1 MLMMVKSVDNERA
14 ARLVQARKSAGF
26 ETAADAA
33 RSLGASL
40 PTYFAHE
47 NASRG
52 ISADAGAV
60 YARKFHVSFEWLM
73 TGKRQDQIAPNTSE
87 GLPPLPNAPASA
99 LPGSIADAPQNVPI
113 LGSVFG
119 GVSGDRF
126 SMGQAVDFAR
136 RLPGIANNKTVFA
149 LYVRGDSMFPRFAEG
164 DLIYVD
170 PGRVSRIGDDVL
182 IELAGEAAGDP
193 PFAIVKRLVARSA
206 SKITVRQFTPDREI
220 VLATARIQRISRV
233 LTTADLAGI

>member
-1 MLMMVKSVDNERA
+1 MLVMVKAVDLDRA
-14 ARLVQARKSAGF
+14 ARLVEARKAAQF

-33 RSLGASL
+33 RALNVAA

-47 NASRG
+47 NGSRG
-52 ISADAGAV
+52 ISADAGAT
-60 YARKFHVSFEWLM
+60 YARRFKVSFEWLM
-73 TGKRQDQIAPNTSE
+73 TGKRSESIPSNTSNE
-87 GLPPLPNAPASA
+87 PNYSVVTDLATVA
-99 LPGSIADAPQNVPI
+99 QNVPI

-126 SMGQAVDFAR
+126 AMGQAVDYAR

-149 LYVRGDSMFPRFAEG
+149 LYVRGDSMFPRFADG

-182 IELAGEAAGDP
+182 IELAGEAPGDP
-193 PFAIVKRLVARSA
+193 VFAIVKRLVARSG
-206 SKITVRQFTPDREI
+206 SKITVRQFNPDQE
-220 VLATARIQRISRV
+220 LTFPTARIQRVSRV
-233 LTTADLAGI
+233 LTTSDLAGV

>member
-1 MLMMVKSVDNERA
+1 MLLMVKSVDTERA
-14 ARLVQARKSAGF
+14 ARLVEARKAAGF
-26 ETAADAA
+26 ESAADAA
-33 RSLGASL
+33 RALAVAP

-60 YARKFHVSFEWLM
+60 YTRRFHVSFEWLM
-73 TGKRQDQIAPNTSE
+73 TGKRSEIIPSNTS
-87 GLPPLPNAPASA
+87 NAPSYSAVSDLASA
-99 LPGSIADAPQNVPI
+99 SQNVPI
-113 LGSVFG
+113 LGIVYG
-119 GVSGDRF
+119 GLSGDRF
-126 SMGQAVDFAR
+126 SMGQAVDSTR

-149 LYVRGDSMFPRFAEG
+149 LYVSGDSMFPRFADG

-182 IELAGEAAGDP
+182 IELAGEAPGEAP
-193 PFAIVKRLVARSA
+193 YAIVKRLVARSA
-206 SKITVRQFTPDREI
+206 SRITVRQFTPDREI
-220 VLATARIQRISRV
+220 LIATTRIQRISRV